1 MIIPHI
7 RSRLDGVVAVAQLEE
22 VLVSVTGDLKS
33 ESVIFTI
40 VHLDILPPVANLI
53 NVLRL

>member
-1 MIIPHI
+1 MLIPHI

-22 VLVSVTGDLKS
+22 VLVSITGDLKS
-33 ESVIFTI
+33 ESVILTI